1 MANPRY
7 IAYFTTPS
15 SGSTGPEALMSIRQ
29 AADRLRARARDP
41 YSGCNGQSWVDLYAI
56 TDGRMLADAEEMAG
70 VGVPFDGG
78 PDVRIALGPRG
89 GAHIER

>member
-7 IAYFTTPS
+7 IAYFTTPFS
-15 SGSTGPEALMSIRQ
+15 SSTGPEAVTSIRQ
-29 AADRLRARARDP
+29 AADRLRTRARDP
-41 YSGCNGQSWVDLYAI
+41 YSGCNEQSWADLYAI
-56 TDGRMLADAEEMAG
+56 TDECMLADAEEMAG
-70 VGVPFDGG
+70 AGGPFDGG